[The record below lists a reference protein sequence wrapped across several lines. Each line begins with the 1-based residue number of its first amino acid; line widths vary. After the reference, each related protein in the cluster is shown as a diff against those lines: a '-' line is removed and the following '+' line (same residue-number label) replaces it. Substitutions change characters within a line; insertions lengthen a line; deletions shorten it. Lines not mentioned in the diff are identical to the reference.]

1 MGDKAKG
8 KARGAKKLAK
18 PRKGGLRPHEQRQQ
32 DATTNRMGLYGAVG
46 TRL

>member
-8 KARGAKKLAK
+8 KDRSPDKKLAK

-32 DATTNRMGLYGAVG
+32 DAAA
-46 TRL
+46 TRLGL